1 MSPAFYSYLIGAV
14 SRPRR
19 QRHSD
24 VKNKQGTMCVCAYCR
39 LPSGLSTRA
48 FFSPTER
55 GHQVYKEDL
64 ESRSSSWWC
73 LRRRARPD
81 DLKFKSEAF
90 ALRLII
96 KLNNSPASFHAG
108 APLALC
114 SARGARHVMG
124 ILCIQHEFNCPVI
137 RRARDDLI
145 CSRRTHATTEH
156 TKETRGNKTMF

>member
-1 MSPAFYSYLIGAV
+1 LSQLTLVTKDIPYTRPFRCQSKSSRNNPVLLTLGPVTKPLSLYSHVTAFYSYLIGAV

-73 LRRRARPD
+73 LRRRGRPD
-81 DLKFKSEAF
+81 DLNFKSEAF

-96 KLNNSPASFHAG
+96 KL
-108 APLALC
+108 
-114 SARGARHVMG
+114 M
-124 ILCIQHEFNCPVI
+124 Q
-137 RRARDDLI
+137 
-145 CSRRTHATTEH
+145 
-156 TKETRGNKTMF
+156 